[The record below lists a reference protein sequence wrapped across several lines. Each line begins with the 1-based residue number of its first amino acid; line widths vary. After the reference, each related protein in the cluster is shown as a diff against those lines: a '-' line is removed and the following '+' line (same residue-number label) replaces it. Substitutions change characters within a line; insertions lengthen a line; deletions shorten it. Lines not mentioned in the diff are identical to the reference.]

1 MLERT
6 REEVVAYLERH
17 PQEQQRL
24 CALRDQLGADGDPF
38 VRSNMAGH
46 ITSSV
51 LVFDAGFQH
60 VLLIHHKVYA
70 TWMQPG
76 GHVEPDSPNLLDSGL
91 REVEE
96 ETGLP
101 GADVQPLLKGRVL
114 DIDTHAIAARTDKDE
129 GAHRH
134 HDFLYFAVAS
144 RPFVPR
150 PQLEEVNDVAWV
162 PIEDF
167 LAIPGQRM
175 QHLVPKLRRF
185 LTQTGRP

>member
-6 REEVVAYLERH
+6 KEEVDAYLGWH

-24 CALRDQLGADGDPF
+24 CALRDQLGANADPF
-38 VRSNMAGH
+38 VRSNMVGH

-51 LVFDAGFQH
+51 LVFDAGLQH

-76 GHVEPDSPNLLDSGL
+76 GHVEPDSSSLLDSGL

-101 GADVQPLLKGRVL
+101 GADVEPLLQGRVL
-114 DIDTHAIAARTDKDE
+114 DIDTHAIAARPDKGE
-129 GAHRH
+129 GAHQH
-134 HDFLYFAVAS
+134 HDFIYLAVAR
-144 RPFVPR
+144 RPFVPQ
-150 PQLEEVNDVAWV
+150 PQLEEVNDVAWL

-185 LTQTGRP
+185 LLEARRP

>member
-1 MLERT
+1 MLERVQ
-6 REEVVAYLERH
+6 EEVDAYLRRH

-24 CALRDQLGADGDPF
+24 CGLRDQLGVDADPF

-51 LVFDAGFQH
+51 LVVNAGFRH
-60 VLLIHHKVYA
+60 VLLIHHKVY
-70 TWMQPG
+70 TSWMQPG
-76 GHVEPDSPNLLDSGL
+76 GHVEADSLGLLESGL

-101 GADVQPLLKGRVL
+101 LAHVRPLLQGRVL
-114 DIDTHAIAARTDKDE
+114 DIDTHAIAARTDKGE

-134 HDFLYFAVAS
+134 HDFLYLALAS

-150 PQLEEVNDVAWV
+150 PQLEEVNEVAWV

-175 QHLVPKLRRF
+175 QHLVPKLRCF
-185 LTQTGRP
+185 LMEARKA